1 MLVIIII
8 ISSSIAAVV
17 VVIIRSDGMVGM
29 TLFSLCLTAM
39 NAHHCA

>member
-8 ISSSIAAVV
+8 VISIAAAVV
-17 VVIIRSDGMVGM
+17 VVIRSDAVVGM

-39 NAHHCA
+39 NAHHHA